1 MLKPRDQATM
11 TENTPRRETGGL
23 NMKQILNLASSL
35 LLPLMLGIF
44 TVVITFQQQ
53 RVATEQ
59 RVEDRRLAEQQ
70 REQDLN
76 LSTIQRQEDRHSAQ
90 EQREQD
96 LRNWVLQREQDMNTS
111 RQQRDLD
118 RQLAD
123 EKRQQDYELA
133 NVTRM
138 MSEKQRSHELDMELQ
153 RHRDSLFVAYMNELA
168 LLLDKNNG
176 TVTSNPV
183 TAALVRAKTLTLAR
197 QLDPMRNSHLIR
209 FLFEVGQLTDGA
221 APLDLSNAELNSID
235 LSTGTQQ
242 SKMHKLCLTGAYLV
256 NASFA
261 RQDMSYANFR
271 HAHLTGA
278 LFTGA
283 VLHAADFSYAKLE
296 RADFSHA
303 KMTHVNLIHSDLGQ
317 ATLHGTNV
325 TYGNLSFTNM
335 VYTNCSYLIGDHSN
349 FIHAELGSC
358 HLSHASLRNTS
369 FLRASLDRCNMT
381 GVDLTDSIL
390 NQSIMTFSN
399 LAYATLVD
407 VMISMANLSH
417 ANLIGAIP
425 SDLLLNETISMENA
439 VSPDGEIMKDRPMVV
454 NGHAQC
460 DISAGDSFGWVIEE
474 DRKLVTVH
482 YPNDQLNCY
491 FAPAS
496 RTSPSIRV
504 FQVLDLN
511 EKYGGLIRERRA
523 RYSFSAR
530 FGSGVRVDMNLNWV
544 STIEYG
550 ASNILGKKTATT
562 RRLRCISDLSNV
574 LFSSFQSSCARY
586 LTWHNY

>member
-1 MLKPRDQATM
+1 MFKPRDQATM

-23 NMKQILNLASSL
+23 NMKQVLNLASSL

-59 RVEDRRLAEQQ
+59 RIEDRRLAEQQ

-76 LSTIQRQEDRHSAQ
+76 LSTIQRQEDRQSAQ

-153 RHRDSLFVAYMNELA
+153 RHRDSLLVAYMNELA

-221 APLDLSNAELNSID
+221 VPLDLSNAELNSID

-242 SKMHKLCLTGAYLV
+242 SKIHRLCLTGAYLV

-283 VLHAADFSYAKLE
+283 ILHGADFSYAKLE
-296 RADFSHA
+296 RSDFSHA
-303 KMTHVNLIHSDLGQ
+303 RMTHVNLIHSDL
-317 ATLHGTNV
+317 AEAAFYRTNV

-335 VYTNCSYLIGDHSN
+335 VYTNCSHLIGDHSD
-349 FIHAELGSC
+349 FTYAELGHC
-358 HLSHASLRNTS
+358 HLSNASLRNTS
-369 FLRASLDRCNMT
+369 FLRASLDRCNMASVNLS
-381 GVDLTDSIL
+381 GSML
-390 NQSIMTFSN
+390 NQSTITFSN
-399 LAYATLVD
+399 LANATLVD
-407 VMISMANLSH
+407 ARISMANLSH
-417 ANLIGAIP
+417 ANLLGAIP
-425 SDLLLNETISMENA
+425 SEILLNETISMENA
-439 VSPDGEIMKDRPMVV
+439 ISPDGEIMKDKPLVV
-454 NGHAQC
+454 NGHAKC
-460 DISAGDSFGWVIEE
+460 DVSPEDSFGWMIEE
-474 DRKLVTVH
+474 GRRLVTVH
-482 YPNDQLNCY
+482 FPNDPLNCY

-496 RTSPSIRV
+496 NKSQSIRV
-504 FQVLDLN
+504 FQVLNLD
-511 EKYGGLIRERRA
+511 EKYEGLIREGRA
-523 RYSFSAR
+523 RFSFSAR
-530 FGSGVRVDMNLNWV
+530 FGSGVRVDMNLNWL

-550 ASNILGKKTATT
+550 SSNILGKKTTTT
-562 RRLRCISDLSNV
+562 RSLRCISVISNI
-574 LFSSFQSSCARY
+574 F
-586 LTWHNY
+586 